1 MKIREA
7 FKLAMRTRSFWLMG
21 VVSLSLVVITILVT
35 LLSLRVTSINI
46 PIHYSDYA
54 TQFFSE
60 FNDKW
65 YYLIAFI
72 AFVVAVFVINLFLVA
87 KMIAVGKRSLGMVVQ
102 FVTILVLL
110 ISLMILLNVYGIIK
124 LRLAIQ

>member
-1 MKIREA
+1 
-7 FKLAMRTRSFWLMG
+7 MRTRSFWLMG